1 MGKDTKD
8 KIIHLKQPE
17 IKEDIP
23 NVYANSLR
31 MTMGVY
37 DFIFQFG
44 QVTDPKDGPETNAV
58 VRMSPQH
65 AKVFGML
72 LLKHLKKYEKDIG
85 KITIPSTMIKDIGV
99 ENEVF

>member
-8 KIIHLKQPE
+8 KIVHLQPPVIE
-17 IKEDIP
+17 EDVP
-23 NVYANSLR
+23 DVYANSVN
-31 MTMGVY
+31 MTMSVY
-37 DFIFQFG
+37 DIVLQFG
-44 QVTDPKDGPETNAV
+44 QMTDPKDGPKINAM

-85 KITIPSTMIKDIGV
+85 KITIPSAMIKDIGV